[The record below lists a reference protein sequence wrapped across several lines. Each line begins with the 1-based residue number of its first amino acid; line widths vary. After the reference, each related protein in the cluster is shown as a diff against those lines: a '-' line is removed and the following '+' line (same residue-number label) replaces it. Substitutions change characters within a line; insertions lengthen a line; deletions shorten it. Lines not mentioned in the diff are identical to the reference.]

1 MIIKLPSGRLLVY
14 NEKKTQ
20 EVPVMDVIC
29 VGEMLID
36 FTPGTQPASYIR
48 NPGGAPANACIAMA
62 RNGLEAGFLGK
73 LGDDDFG
80 RFLKE
85 TLEKDGVKVLCP
97 KLTDEAI
104 TTLAFVTLYENG
116 ERSFTFARKPG
127 ADMLLEVSDV
137 KAEDIENTRMLH
149 AGSFG
154 MSKDPSRTATEYA
167 MKLAKEK
174 GKLVSYDVNY
184 RDTVWEN
191 EAAAKEAVDSI
202 LKYVDLLKISEEEL
216 SFTGGEENIPA
227 FMKENGI
234 TVVIET
240 LGADG
245 AKYFFDGREGHICGH
260 KVKAVDA
267 TGAGDAFWG
276 GFLSKILMSGVNT
289 AAELTEDIVRESLE
303 YGNASGAICVQKMGG
318 IPALPTKAE
327 IEGYLD

>member
-1 MIIKLPSGRLLVY
+1 
-14 NEKKTQ
+14 
-20 EVPVMDVIC
+20 MDAIC

-36 FTPGTQPASYIR
+36 FTPGTQPASYVR

-62 RNGLEAGFLGK
+62 RNELDTGFLGK
-73 LGDDDFG
+73 LGNDDFG

-85 TLEKDGVKVLCP
+85 TLEADGVKVLCP
-97 KLTDEAI
+97 NLTDEAI

-127 ADMLLEVSDV
+127 ADILLSKEDVSEE
-137 KAEDIENTRMLH
+137 AIAGTRLLH

-154 MSKDPSRTATEYA
+154 MSEEPSRGATAYA
-167 MKLAKEK
+167 MRLAKQH

-184 RDTVWEN
+184 RDTVWES
-191 EAAAKEAVDSI
+191 EAAARAV
-202 LKYVDLLKISEEEL
+202 VDTVLDEVDFLKISEEEL
-216 SFTGGEENIPA
+216 NFVGGEDNIPA
-227 FMKENGI
+227 FMKEHQI
-234 TVVIET
+234 AVVIET

-245 AKYFFDGREGHICGH
+245 AKYYFNSKEGHIRGH

-289 AAELTEDIVRESLE
+289 AADLTEGIVRESLE
-303 YGNASGAICVQKMGG
+303 YGNASGGICVQKMGG
-318 IPALPTKAE
+318 IPALPTKSE
-327 IEGYLD
+327 IEAYLEK